1 MEEGEAGTIARIGF
15 LALEAKGQIGTL
27 KLDRGGKLNAMT
39 AEFWTSLRDAIN
51 WFESETSVSVVV
63 VTSGD
68 PKAFSAGGDIGDFLK
83 LKTRDEMEAYQRDA
97 MAAFSRVERCELIM
111 IAAVNGIAFGGGCEL
126 ALACDFVIAADDA
139 TFAMPEAALGLVP
152 GFGAIRAP
160 ELIGRQMTKLMIATA
175 DPIDA
180 ARAYEIGLVQRR
192 VPADHLLDE
201 AFALA
206 NQIAMRSPNALR
218 ACKRMVNR
226 SIDVGALDYSV
237 EEITRLQAS
246 EDRAIGVAA
255 FLARETPVFTGR

>member
-1 MEEGEAGTIARIGF
+1 
-15 LALEAKGQIGTL
+15 
-27 KLDRGGKLNAMT
+27 
-39 AEFWTSLRDAIN
+39 
-51 WFESETSVSVVV
+51 
-63 VTSGD
+63 
-68 PKAFSAGGDIGDFLK
+68 
-83 LKTRDEMEAYQRDA
+83 
-97 MAAFSRVERCELIM
+97 
-111 IAAVNGIAFGGGCEL
+111 
-126 ALACDFVIAADDA
+126 
-139 TFAMPEAALGLVP
+139 
-152 GFGAIRAP
+152 
-160 ELIGRQMTKLMIATA
+160 MTKLMIATA

-192 VPADHLLDE
+192 VPPDHLLDE